1 MHAPHR
7 PRPLPSRAIILTA
20 ITLAMIAA
28 PTSAWA
34 DPTNI
39 TTGLNS
45 VTTWVLTAAKS
56 ICILAVIGCG
66 FAKLAGR
73 MQWGHFFSV
82 MTGAAIIFGASE
94 IAGWVMTS

>member
-1 MHAPHR
+1 MQS
-7 PRPLPSRAIILTA
+7 PRKNGSRLRSAILTGFA
-20 ITLAMIAA
+20 IALVAA
-28 PTSAWA
+28 PTAALA

-39 TTGLNS
+39 TTGVS
-45 VTTWVLTAAKS
+45 SITTWVLTIAKS

-94 IAGWVMTS
+94 IAGWMFTS